1 MEADIPISVLPGRFA
16 VCRLPVDMA
25 SPDWAR
31 PGVLL
36 ALIRTPDEFSLV
48 CQERYVPPEVKAERG
63 WRGLKVHG
71 PLDFSLVG
79 ILASLTSAL
88 AEASV
93 SVFALSTFDTDYVLV
108 KESQLVRAVRAL
120 RQAGYTVLE
129 SS

>member
-1 MEADIPISVLPGRFA
+1 MKADIPISLLPGRFA
-16 VCRLPVDMA
+16 VCRLSVNAP

-31 PGVLL
+31 PGTLL
-36 ALIRTPDEFSLV
+36 AYIHTPEEFSVV

-63 WRGLKVHG
+63 WRSLKVHG

-79 ILASLTSAL
+79 VLASLTAVL

-93 SVFALSTFDTDYVLV
+93 SVFVLSTFETDYVLV
-108 KESQLVRAVRAL
+108 KEKQLERAVQAL

-129 SS
+129 AT